1 MHRFVTPSYATN
13 WKEIGI
19 QLEIENESLHIIEKD
34 NFYKTKD
41 CCNAM
46 WQKWLEKDT
55 VATWDKVIKIL
66 ITVSAASNLEATVPI
81 ITGVDNN
88 TSILINKESDN
99 MRQFYKNERY
109 KISEDDW
116 PPYQPDYF
124 TSVALIHHKEKRTTN
139 REIIAV
145 ANRTFKGKVDVN
157 NYSSAQNTNHSIS
170 TNHEK
175 SDDYF
180 TECRSTKD
188 ITEIFKYASPQK
200 SNAVP
205 NIILIEGAPG
215 IGKTILSKEIA
226 FQWANKNLLANKL
239 FLFLIF
245 LRDPH
250 IKQIATLK
258 DFITYAIFSS
268 EQNKNIELIVQHLN
282 NTSGDDVTIVFDG
295 YDEISDEIRHNSF
308 IEKIINR
315 KILKLSGLVITSR
328 PTASINLHDICDC
341 RVEILGFTKEDRF
354 KYIKQSLESNEEE
367 IGLLQDYLLQNP
379 FINSLCYIPL
389 NMTILICLFKEFS
402 KDKNYMLPKNQTEM
416 NEQFICITISR
427 FLKKKGVSLT
437 IKSLK
442 TLPIPY
448 KQHFKHLSKLAFY
461 LLGNDQIVFDSD
473 DIQKYD
479 NWSDLGLL
487 KATKYSN
494 YLDGSLIAS
503 YNFLHFT
510 LQEFLA
516 AYYVASLSPLKE
528 MSKLKDKFWNNRYLN
543 CWVMYAGL
551 TKGNSF
557 AFRHYL
563 AGRKFVLHSLLV
575 KPKDITIEIISNK
588 VKCLHLFQCF
598 LEAGNDKIC
607 QQVGSNLFDE
617 TIDLSNTTLLL
628 IDMHNLSFFLTR
640 STTKEWKLLDIS
652 NCYIGDDGCDTLANA
667 LLGDDKYKVQIN
679 KLNLSCNQLSLRSIP
694 TILKFIHHFNIKE
707 LLVTGN
713 CFDSEMVNESFFTN
727 FIQQHLFHELFLS
740 IETDRNK
747 VSVYTVNYKEL
758 LVSQVQKYLDTNCSI
773 CSIFLWNTNFK
784 VDKLVMFNDISKQC
798 NVELIIYKEDSDA
811 EIVRIQSDIQIAID
825 RATKQDKSSQ
835 NVHLNFSYILISQTQ
850 MLVYNVNHSQI
861 IQVMEYSC
869 QSSTSVLNVTACSLS
884 KDSLQSIGNVLSVK
898 FKELVKIDMSGC
910 NIGDIRCE
918 GFFKALFSTNSV
930 IKYLKELNLSN
941 NKLTDSCINTIIEF
955 LQYCVIEKLDISH
968 NKINKNTFCCASKK
982 DYKKLLN
989 YTCKIPLTVISN
1001 LYDEAGTVKLHN
1013 YVKSYITRFATSVD
1027 ASDCLLESANNNL
1040 HHVIFLDCSSLLT
1053 INFSMISSLLKT
1065 EVNIEIHNNIISDL
1079 VAAELVE
1086 RFDHLDIGKNLQY
1099 LLITERNL
1107 YAYNYNYDEIKTF
1120 LPCDNSKVT
1129 LQLKDCDVQD
1139 VAIPQILRNVN
1150 FLKIIQLIDLSG
1162 CKIGDSNCVTFCN
1175 LMAENIGA
1183 HLYELNLSDNCL
1195 TSQIIVYITRVLQ
1208 VCTVN
1213 KLVLSFNDIDI
1224 EKFNML
1230 YFEYKYQTYC
1240 NFSSKVPLILVYSK
1254 KAAIL
1259 EPQSSQLH
1267 HLHFV
1272 VYFLTMPSI
1281 EDFNNVLSTIANT
1294 EYHGWIFLINTNVQM
1309 DCFDVIMKILLANN
1323 LMKIT
1328 IIEEHLTYDV
1338 AKYIMNKLKM
1348 LQIIR
1353 PCESVQ
1359 YLLLSSSIF
1368 LANNINHV
1376 VVAKILNF
1384 TVIHDHHFSFT
1395 LFFSLNTHTYIN
1407 YLELIDLSNCNI
1419 GDCNCKILLDYFK
1432 STHYTVSFLNLT
1444 NNNLSSHS
1452 VNIIAQCIIYSKL
1465 KTLFISLNDMKESH
1479 IADAVCKLQS
1489 ESSKI
1494 SVPVIR
1500 IFKSNC
1506 VALII
1511 NNLIIPYIYQLITC
1525 NSYDVHVTF
1534 LSLENCHLNNGHTKL
1549 TLDELNLSQITLQE
1563 LELQCDV
1570 EYLDEN
1576 KKTIHFILKN
1586 SNITDEAII
1595 LLASKLLKKSLL
1607 THLEISHCKLQENKL
1622 FNVISALEETSVL
1635 EVLNLKSIYITN
1647 HIAEIITNIIS
1658 RNLQLKVLNLSQCRL
1673 QEYDGMTGI
1682 LKAAAKLSALEFINL
1697 SFLKYYYSSSQKS
1710 IMKPNSPSPL
1720 NILPTI
1726 ISSNRSLEYLNISNC
1741 KITNDDFANI
1751 MKSITVLESIKH
1763 IDISGNTVTDAVAD
1777 NLAVAIR
1784 ISGIS
1789 KDELFATFDSKLVK
1803 LDVSF
1808 CKLTERS
1815 IRVLTN
1821 CLRGLPN
1828 LKKFNI
1834 SHNYMNQTTAKCMA
1848 TAFSRNKSLEYL
1860 DLSNCGF
1867 VNFNIL
1873 DTLLH
1878 QNSML
1883 KTLKL
1888 SSNSVFQDG
1897 TLLHAQSISSHLE
1910 YLDFSKC
1917 DLFELQMLKI
1927 ARQLLQVSTL
1937 KCLDISHNILSD
1949 DVAIEIASVIT
1960 CNPFLERINLS
1971 SCELSES
1978 QMIEVVKALRSLS
1991 RLTYFDISYN
2001 NITDEAAIKLASAL
2015 TANPSLEYLN
2025 LSNCGLSELSSSTVF
2040 TNAFNKAISFL
2051 RVLDI
2056 SYNKLIESSVDEI
2069 VSIIISNPLLQHLNV
2084 ANCELSELQIISLCK
2099 ALQGTSLLTFLD
2111 INHNEVT
2118 REAANE
2124 LATVLK
2130 NNKLLQHLNFSAC
2143 NFQED
2148 TLMLVADSL
2157 AYVTLVSFDVSY
2169 NIITEKSAKQI
2180 AVFLSKSIYLE
2191 QLSLCACFAE
2201 NSIAAMEIFKAIKQ
2215 HSSLTHLDLK
2225 LNVFNND
2232 LVELI
2237 ASVLEHNLNIKC
2249 LDLGQCNLQK
2259 SRFIKIF
2266 NSLAKSN
2273 AFQYLNLEENIF
2285 NESIVSKITSFV
2297 HRNSMLKHLNLCNCN
2312 LPPKSLG
2319 VKKIIHAVSELHSV
2333 EYLNVS
2339 GNEAIGLASE
2349 DLKEAL
2355 SRNNKMRCLDLSR
2368 CKVCGEKLLDV
2379 LMPLTTIKCLIS
2391 LNFQSCYFDEQS
2403 APVFLSDVITRNMSL
2418 QYLNLTDCNLEAK
2431 GLVVIAKALQASIA
2445 LKHLFLSS
2453 NCITTEASQE
2463 LALAVSKKSKL
2474 QCLALSDCQL
2484 EETSLIS
2491 IAEALRKI
2499 SSLRHLDL
2507 SHNNITDKAAST
2519 IASAI
2524 AYNTKLECLD
2534 FSFCAWQETGVTVIN
2549 EVINKLALIKEANF
2563 RLH

>member
-1 MHRFVTPSYATN
+1 MLYFICTIFVVLGAKPQLKDLYRFITPSYATN

-41 CCNAM
+41 CCNVM

-55 VATWDKVIKIL
+55 DATWDKVIKIL
-66 ITVSAASNLEATVPI
+66 TTVSAASNLEVTVPI
-81 ITGVDNN
+81 ITVVDNN

-99 MRQFYKNERY
+99 MCQYYKNERY
-109 KISEDDW
+109 KISGDDW

-145 ANRTFKGKVDVN
+145 ATRTFKGKVDVN

-258 DFITYAIFSS
+258 DFITYAICSS

-747 VSVYTVNYKEL
+747 VSVYAVNYKEL
-758 LVSQVQKYLDTNCSI
+758 LASQVQKYLDTNCNV
-773 CSIFLWNTNFK
+773 CSIFLWSTNFK
-784 VDKLVMFNDISKQC
+784 VDKLVMFNDINKQC
-798 NVELIIYKEDSDA
+798 NVKLIIYKEDSDA

-861 IQVMEYSC
+861 IQVMEHSC

-1150 FLKIIQLIDLSG
+1150 FLETVQLIDLSG

-1175 LMAENIGA
+1175 LMAENTGA

-1230 YFEYKYQTYC
+1230 YFENKYQTYL

-1281 EDFNNVLSTIANT
+1281 EDFNNVLSTITNT

-1309 DCFDVIMKILLANN
+1309 DCFDVLMKILLANN

-1328 IIEEHLTYDV
+1328 IIEEHLKYDV
-1338 AKYIMNKLKM
+1338 AKYITNKLNM
-1348 LQIIR
+1348 LQEIR

-1359 YLLLSSSIF
+1359 YL
-1368 LANNINHV
+1368 ANNINHV
-1376 VVAKILNF
+1376 VGAKILP
-1384 TVIHDHHFSFT
+1384 IHDHYFSFT
-1395 LFFSLNTHTYIN
+1395 LSFSLNTCTYMH
-1407 YLELIDLSNCNI
+1407 LELIDLSNCNI

-1465 KTLFISLNDMKESH
+1465 KTLLISLNDMKESQ
-1479 IADAVCKLQS
+1479 IADAVCRLQS

-1511 NNLIIPYIYQLITC
+1511 NNLIIPNIYQLITC

-1534 LSLENCHLNNGHTKL
+1534 LLLENCHLDNKL
-1549 TLDELNLSQITLQE
+1549 TNTNLSTLNELNLSQIALQE

-1570 EYLDEN
+1570 EYLEKN
-1576 KKTIHFILKN
+1576 KKTTHFILKN

-1595 LLASKLLKKSLL
+1595 LLVSKLLKKSLL
-1607 THLEISHCKLQENKL
+1607 THLEISHCKLQENGL
-1622 FNVISALEETSVL
+1622 FNVISASQESTLL
-1635 EVLNLKSIYITN
+1635 EVLNLKSVYITN
-1647 HIAEIITNIIS
+1647 HIAGIITGTIS
-1658 RNLQLKVLNLSQCRL
+1658 RNLQLKALNLSQ
-1673 QEYDGMTGI
+1673 
-1682 LKAAAKLSALEFINL
+1682 
-1697 SFLKYYYSSSQKS
+1697 
-1710 IMKPNSPSPL
+1710 
-1720 NILPTI
+1720 
-1726 ISSNRSLEYLNISNC
+1726 C
-1741 KITNDDFANI
+1741 KITNDDLASI
-1751 MKSITVLESIKH
+1751 IKSTSLLKSIKH

-1789 KDELFATFDSKLVK
+1789 KDELFATFDSKLMK

-1808 CKLTERS
+1808 CKLTEWS

-1821 CLRGLPN
+1821 CLRVLPN
-1828 LKKFNI
+1828 LTNFNI

-1867 VNFNIL
+1867 VDFNIL

-1878 QNSML
+1878 QNTML

-1897 TLLHAQSISSHLE
+1897 TLLHAQSISSCLE

-1917 DLFELQMLKI
+1917 DLFELQMIKI

-1937 KCLDISHNILSD
+1937 KCLDISYNILSD
-1949 DVAIEIASVIT
+1949 NVAIEIASVIT

-1971 SCELSES
+1971 SCELSGS
-1978 QMIEVVKALRSLS
+1978 QMIEVARALKCLS
-1991 RLTYFDISYN
+1991 RLKYFDISYN

-2015 TANPSLEYLN
+2015 TANSSLEIFN
-2025 LSNCGLSELSSSTVF
+2025 LSNCGLFTSTVF
-2040 TNAFNKAISFL
+2040 TKAFNKAISFL

-2056 SYNKLIESSVDEI
+2056 GYNKLIESSVDEI
-2069 VSIIISNPLLQHLNV
+2069 VSVIISNPLLQHLNL
-2084 ANCELSELQIISLCK
+2084 ANCELSELQIITLCK
-2099 ALQGTSLLTFLD
+2099 ALQRISLLTFLD
-2111 INHNEVT
+2111 ISHNEVT

-2124 LATVLK
+2124 LVTVLM

-2157 AYVTLVSFDVSY
+2157 MYVTLVSFDVSY
-2169 NIITEKSAKQI
+2169 NIVTEKSAKQI
-2180 AVFLSKSIYLE
+2180 ATFLNKSIYLE
-2191 QLSLCACFAE
+2191 QLSLCACFTD
-2201 NSIAAMEIFKAIKQ
+2201 NPIAAMEIFKAISQ
-2215 HSSLTHLDLK
+2215 HSSLIHLDLK

-2237 ASVLEHNLNIKC
+2237 ASILEHNLNIKH
-2249 LDLGQCNLQK
+2249 LDLGQCNLQN
-2259 SRFIKIF
+2259 SGFIKIL

-2273 AFQYLNLEENIF
+2273 AFQYLNLEENVVS
-2285 NESIVSKITSFV
+2285 ESLASKVTSLV
-2297 HRNSMLKHLNLCNCN
+2297 HRNSTLQHLNLCNCN
-2312 LPPKSLG
+2312 LPKAL
-2319 VKKIIHAVSELHSV
+2319 VKKIIHAVCEIHSV

-2339 GNEAIGLASE
+2339 GNEAISLASE

-2355 SRNNKMRCLDLSR
+2355 SRNNKVRQLDFSR
-2368 CKVCGEKLLDV
+2368 CRIHEKGTLDI
-2379 LMPLTTIKCLIS
+2379 LMSLTTIKCLRS
-2391 LNFQSCYFDEQS
+2391 LNFHSCYFDESSTSQHL
-2403 APVFLSDVITRNMSL
+2403 PLVIIRNMSL

-2431 GLVVIAKALQASIA
+2431 GLVGIAKALQASIA
-2445 LKHLFLSS
+2445 LKHLYLSS
-2453 NCITTEASQE
+2453 NCITTEVSQE
-2463 LALAVSKKSKL
+2463 LALAVSKRSKL

-2484 EETSLIS
+2484 EETGLIS

-2499 SSLRHLDL
+2499 SSLRYLDL

-2524 AYNTKLECLD
+2524 AYNTKLEYLD
-2534 FSFCAWQETGVTVIN
+2534 FSFCVWQETGVTVIH
-2549 EVINKLALIKEANF
+2549 EVINKLEFIKEVDF